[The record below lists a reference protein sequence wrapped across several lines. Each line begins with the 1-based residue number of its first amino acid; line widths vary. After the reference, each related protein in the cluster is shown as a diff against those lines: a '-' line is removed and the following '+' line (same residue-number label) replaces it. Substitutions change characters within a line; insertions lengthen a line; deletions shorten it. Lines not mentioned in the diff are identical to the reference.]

1 LKDYR
6 NLLVWQRSHSLVL
19 AIYAATKQFPKDEM
33 FGLTSQLRRASASIP
48 ANLAEG
54 CGRDSDA
61 ELKRFIDIA
70 HGSASEVE
78 YFIMLAHQL
87 GYLIESDHGRLTDEI
102 GQIKKM
108 LGAFA
113 RKLKADR

>member
-1 LKDYR
+1 MKDYR
-6 NLLVWQRSHSLVL
+6 QLEVWQRSHQLTL
-19 AIYAATKQFPKDEM
+19 AIYAATKSFPKEEL
-33 FGLTSQLRRASASIP
+33 FGLTSQLRRAAASVP

-70 HGSASEVE
+70 HGSASEAE
-78 YFIMLAHQL
+78 YHLLLAADL
-87 GYLIESDHGRLTDEI
+87 KLIPAGPHAALADEI
-102 GQIKKM
+102 AQIKRM

>member
-1 LKDYR
+1 MKDYR
-6 NLLVWQRSHSLVL
+6 QLEVWERSHKFTLEVYSV
-19 AIYAATKQFPKDEM
+19 TKIFPKEEL
-33 FGLTSQLRRASASIP
+33 FGLTSQLRRCCSSIP

-70 HGSASEVE
+70 HGSASETE
-78 YFIMLAHQL
+78 YFLLLSFEL
-87 GYLIESDHGRLTDEI
+87 GYLPAPDHARFGDEI
-102 GQIKKM
+102 SQIKRM